1 MYQKKYSHREVK
13 KTKKIA
19 FNATAYDPLYPGG
32 VHRHTTELINELLNN
47 KNDLD
52 SVLYIPTSNCY
63 DNDLYKSKNTEIFST
78 PASLNTASTKA
89 SLSRLYYQQMSLRK
103 SLRQK
108 GVSLLFSPVPEG
120 LLFPTTKQIITVHDL
135 IPLVIPESTKLL
147 KYYYS
152 IILPRLLKV
161 SDAIFV
167 DSESTKI
174 DIERH
179 YPEVNKPIHVKYLGY
194 NSDVFNMGHHNSI
207 EKVKNQYDLQDTEY
221 LLVVGECRAYKNTSA
236 VIQAFSLLTSKSI
249 KLVIVGRLNK
259 SDKDIFS
266 IPKDFGVQDR
276 VKFLGYIPN
285 EDLATLYQG
294 ATAFIFPS
302 LYEGFG
308 LPLLEAMACGCP
320 IAASKTS
327 SIPEVGGSAVVY
339 FDPYDID
346 DMTKVIS
353 DLLASESLQ
362 SRCKALGLE
371 RVKSFSSSVL
381 SRAVIDLCYEYA

>member
-1 MYQKKYSHREVK
+1 MYPKEHFHRAAN
-13 KTKKIA
+13 KTKKLA

-32 VHRHTTELINELLNN
+32 VHRCTTELINELLKDRIDIN
-47 KNDLD
+47 
-52 SVLYIPTSNCY
+52 SVLYIPTPNC
-63 DNDLYKSKNTEIFST
+63 DNSDLYRNKNIEIYST
-78 PASLNTASTKA
+78 PTSLNVASTKA
-89 SLSRLYYQQMSLRK
+89 SLSRLYYHQISLRK

-120 LLFPTTKQIITVHDL
+120 LLFPITKQIITVHDL

-167 DSESTKI
+167 DSESTKK
-174 DIERH
+174 DIEKY
-179 YPEVNKPIHVKYLGY
+179 YPEVDKPIHVKYLGY
-194 NSDVFNMGHHNSI
+194 NSDVFRMGDNINI
-207 EKVKNQYDLQDTEY
+207 EKVRSKYELQNTEY
-221 LLVVGECRAYKNTSA
+221 LLVVGECRAYKNTTA
-236 VIQAFSLLTSKSI
+236 VIQAFSLLPSKNI
-249 KLVIVGRLNK
+249 KLVIVGKLNK
-259 SDKDIFS
+259 SDKDIHS

-276 VKFLGYIPN
+276 VKFLGYVSN

-320 IAASKTS
+320 IAASNTS
-327 SIPEVGGSAVVY
+327 SIPEVSGSAAVY
-339 FDPYDID
+339 FDPHDID
-346 DMTKVIS
+346 DMAKVIS

-362 SRCKALGLE
+362 SRCRALGLE

>member
-1 MYQKKYSHREVK
+1 MYLKEHSNPSEK
-13 KTKKIA
+13 KTKKLA

-32 VHRHTTELINELLNN
+32 VHRYTTGLINELLDDRVDINA
-47 KNDLD
+47 
-52 SVLYIPTSNCY
+52 VLYAPTSNCP
-63 DNDLYKSKNTEIFST
+63 DSDLYRNKNVDVCST
-78 PASLNTASTKA
+78 PASLNIASTKA
-89 SLSRLYYQQMSLRK
+89 SLSRLYYQQISLRK
-103 SLRQK
+103 SLKQK
-108 GVSLLFSPVPEG
+108 EVSLLFSPVPEG
-120 LLFPTTKQIITVHDL
+120 LLFPITKQIITVHDL

-167 DSESTKI
+167 DSDSTKK
-174 DIERH
+174 DIEKY
-179 YPEVNKPIHVKYLGY
+179 YPEVEKPIHVKYLGY
-194 NSDVFNMGHHNSI
+194 NSDIFSMGDSSNV
-207 EKVKNQYDLQDTEY
+207 EKATSQYDLQNTEY
-221 LLVVGECRAYKNTSA
+221 LLVVGECRAYKNTTA
-236 VIQAFSLLTSKSI
+236 VIQAFSLLSSKNI
-249 KLVIVGRLNK
+249 KLVIVGKLNK
-259 SDKDIFS
+259 SDKDIHS
-266 IPKDFGVQDR
+266 VPKDFGVQDR
-276 VKFLGYIPN
+276 VKFLGYVPN

-320 IAASKTS
+320 IAASNTS

-339 FDPYDID
+339 FDPHDID
-346 DMTKVIS
+346 DMAKVIS

-362 SRCKALGLE
+362 SRCRALGLE
-371 RVKSFSSSVL
+371 RVKSFSPAVL

>member
-1 MYQKKYSHREVK
+1 MYQKKYSYQESK
-13 KTKKIA
+13 KTKKLA

-32 VHRHTTELINELLNN
+32 VHRYTTELINELLNDEIN
-47 KNDLD
+47 IT
-52 SVLYIPTSNCY
+52 SILYIPASNCHSS
-63 DNDLYKSKNTEIFST
+63 DLYRNKNTEIFST
-78 PASLNTASTKA
+78 PSSLNIASTKA

-103 SLRQK
+103 SLEQK
-108 GVSLLFSPVPEG
+108 EVSLLFSPVPEG
-120 LLFPTTKQIITVHDL
+120 LLFPITKQIITVHDL
-135 IPLVIPESTKLL
+135 IPLVIPESTRLL

-167 DSESTKI
+167 DSDSTKK
-174 DIERH
+174 DIEKY
-179 YPEVNKPIHVKYLGY
+179 YPEVDKPVHVKYLGY
-194 NSDVFNMGHHNSI
+194 NSDVFSLGDGNSI
-207 EKVKNQYDLQDTEY
+207 EKVKNQYELQDTEY

-236 VIQAFSLLTSKSI
+236 VIEAFSLLASKTI

-259 SDKDIFS
+259 SDDDILS
-266 IPKDFGVQDR
+266 VPKDFGVQDR
-276 VKFLGYIPN
+276 VKFLGYVPN

-320 IAASKTS
+320 IAASNTS

-339 FDPYDID
+339 FDPHDIN
-346 DMTKVIS
+346 DMAKVIS
-353 DLLASESLQ
+353 DLLASKSLQ
-362 SRCKALGLE
+362 SRCRALGLE

-381 SRAVIDLCYEYA
+381 SRSVIDLCYEYA

>member
-1 MYQKKYSHREVK
+1 MYPKEYSNLSAK
-13 KTKKIA
+13 KTKKVA

-32 VHRHTTELINELLNN
+32 VHRYTTGLINELLDDQVDIN
-47 KNDLD
+47 
-52 SVLYIPTSNCY
+52 SVLYVPTSNCP
-63 DNDLYKSKNTEIFST
+63 DSDLYRNKNIDICST
-78 PASLNTASTKA
+78 PASLNIASTKA

-103 SLRQK
+103 SLTQK
-108 GVSLLFSPVPEG
+108 GVSLLYSPVPEG
-120 LLFPTTKQIITVHDL
+120 LLFPISKQIITVHDL

-167 DSESTKI
+167 DSESTKK
-174 DIERH
+174 DIEKY

-194 NSDVFNMGHHNSI
+194 NSDVFSMGDSSNI
-207 EKVKNQYDLQDTEY
+207 EKVTSKYDLQNTEY
-221 LLVVGECRAYKNTSA
+221 LLVVGECRAYKNTTA
-236 VIQAFSLLTSKSI
+236 VIQAFSLLSSKNI
-249 KLVIVGRLNK
+249 KLVIVGKLNK
-259 SDKDIFS
+259 SDKDIHS

-276 VKFLGYIPN
+276 VKFLGYVPN

-308 LPLLEAMACGCP
+308 LPILEAMACGCP
-320 IAASKTS
+320 IAASNTS
-327 SIPEVGGSAVVY
+327 SIPEVGGSAAVY
-339 FDPYDID
+339 FDPHDIN
-346 DMTKVIS
+346 DMAKVIS

-362 SRCKALGLE
+362 SRCRALGLE
-371 RVKSFSSSVL
+371 RVKSFSSAVL

>member
-1 MYQKKYSHREVK
+1 MYPKEHSHREVN
-13 KTKKIA
+13 KTKKLA

-32 VHRHTTELINELLNN
+32 VHRCTTELINELLKDRIDIN
-47 KNDLD
+47 
-52 SVLYIPTSNCY
+52 SVLYIPTPNC
-63 DNDLYKSKNTEIFST
+63 DNSDLYRNKNIEIYST
-78 PASLNTASTKA
+78 PISLNVASTKA
-89 SLSRLYYQQMSLRK
+89 SLSRLYYHQISLRK

-120 LLFPTTKQIITVHDL
+120 LLFPITKQIITVHDL

-167 DSESTKI
+167 DSESTKK
-174 DIERH
+174 DIEKY
-179 YPEVNKPIHVKYLGY
+179 YPEVDKPIHVKYLGY
-194 NSDVFNMGHHNSI
+194 NSDVFRMGDNINI
-207 EKVKNQYDLQDTEY
+207 EKVRSKYELQNTEY
-221 LLVVGECRAYKNTSA
+221 LLVVGECRAYKNTTA
-236 VIQAFSLLTSKSI
+236 VIQAFSLFPSKNI
-249 KLVIVGRLNK
+249 KLVIVGKLNK
-259 SDKDIFS
+259 SDKDIHS

-276 VKFLGYIPN
+276 VKFLGYVSN

-320 IAASKTS
+320 IAASNTS
-327 SIPEVGGSAVVY
+327 SIPEVSGSAAVY
-339 FDPYDID
+339 FDPHDID
-346 DMTKVIS
+346 DMAKVIS

-362 SRCKALGLE
+362 SRCRALGLE